1 MAKTLTPEQ
10 LEALRRFDA
19 PTVANAIETF
29 NVQPRNTGFML
40 PDIRCMFPDM
50 GVMVGYACTA
60 VIAADHQ
67 PSAGSLPERPDWW
80 RTVLATPAPRVVVL
94 QDSDAQP
101 DEPNSQA
108 HDPALPASTDQRAGV
123 HAQCEHGG
131 HEEPGDREQDSP
143 ADASLRHIGIV
154 S

>member
-10 LEALRRFDA
+10 LEALRRFDV

-40 PDIRCMFPDM
+40 PDIRCMFPDL
-50 GVMVGYACTA
+50 GVMVGFACTA

-80 RTVLATPAPRVVVL
+80 RTVLHTPTPRVVVL
-94 QDSDAQP
+94 QDSDASPVGYVLGRGAGQY
-101 DEPNSQA
+101 SQGLGL
-108 HDPALPASTDQRAGV
+108 HRR
-123 HAQCEHGG
+123 
-131 HEEPGDREQDSP
+131 GDKWWCARPRSGARP
-143 ADASLRHIGIV
+143 RGSLF